1 MPSDT
6 TETPTD
12 VATHE
17 LRPTSSRWT
26 HIALRVKDIDETIAF
41 YQRYTD
47 LELLD
52 KREDADG
59 YGAWLGHS
67 DQKEFPFILVLA
79 QFFEGHDPFAP
90 APLAKMAPFNH
101 LGIELPTK
109 ADVDAIAARAEADG
123 CLGMPA
129 RMMPDP
135 IGYICMLEDPDGNLV
150 EFSYDQGVY
159 ETVRERWG

>member
-1 MPSDT
+1 MSDT
-6 TETPTD
+6 IEDTAGPS
-12 VATHE
+12 ATHE

-26 HIALRVKDIDETIAF
+26 HIALRVKDIDATIGF
-41 YQRYTD
+41 YERYTD

-52 KREDADG
+52 KRQDDDG
-59 YGAWLGHS
+59 FGAWLGHS

-79 QFFEGHDPFAP
+79 QFFPDKDPFAP

-101 LGIELPTK
+101 FGIELPTK
-109 ADVDAIAARAEADG
+109 DAVDDIAARAEADG
-123 CLGMPA
+123 CLAMPA
-129 RMMPDP
+129 RTMPDP

-159 ETVRERWG
+159 ETVRAKWG